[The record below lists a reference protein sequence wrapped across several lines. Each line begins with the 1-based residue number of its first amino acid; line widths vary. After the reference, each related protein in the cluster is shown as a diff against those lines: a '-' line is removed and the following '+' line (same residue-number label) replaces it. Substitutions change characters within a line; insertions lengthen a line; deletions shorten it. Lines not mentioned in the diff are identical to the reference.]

1 MAQLNTVV
9 SDSTGG
15 IRFFWGPQIPYNL
28 SRSPFPLPDK
38 SGIILQF
45 IILQFPTMDEMT
57 EGEKNF
63 ALKVEEFLSSVPKP
77 EYRQLLVEVC

>member
-1 MAQLNTVV
+1 M
-9 SDSTGG
+9 
-15 IRFFWGPQIPYNL
+15 IYF
-28 SRSPFPLPDK
+28 
-38 SGIILQF
+38 
-45 IILQFPTMDEMT
+45 QFPTMDEMT

>member
-1 MAQLNTVV
+1 MKLTLT
-9 SDSTGG
+9 STKLLRVYFKILLGTELG
-15 IRFFWGPQIPYNL
+15 N
-28 SRSPFPLPDK
+28 FP
-38 SGIILQF
+38 SIHIIF
-45 IILQFPTMDEMT
+45 HFQFPTMDEMT